1 MNEERLA
8 TELLHELKAA
18 NKRWFYAFVI
28 VLVLWFATIAGFL
41 WYAGLPSEEIAIE
54 NESGN
59 ANYIGN
65 DMNGDFNYGQDNSQE
80 ETSQD

>member
-18 NKRWFYAFVI
+18 NKRWFYAFVT

-41 WYAGLPSEEIAIE
+41 WYASLPSEEVAIE

-80 ETSQD
+80 EASQD